1 MCTLRSTETERP
13 KRHSG
18 EQWAENCVTQ
28 LWRSRLE
35 ASICTSVVKVRN
47 MRMAGISQP
56 EFEHKIRGSRTILG
70 KISTFKKWAEVH
82 RKETEKL
89 TSFLQNYQCDWKRMF
104 IDSPNILYSL
114 FKNDTKVFKYLE
126 HKRHKL
132 ELFIT
137 LG

>member
-1 MCTLRSTETERP
+1 
-13 KRHSG
+13 
-18 EQWAENCVTQ
+18 
-28 LWRSRLE
+28 
-35 ASICTSVVKVRN
+35 

-70 KISTFKKWAEVH
+70 KIPTFKKWAEVH

-89 TSFLQNYQCDWKRMF
+89 TSFFQNYQCDWKRMF
-104 IDSPNILYSL
+104 LDSPNILYSL
-114 FKNDTKVFKYLE
+114 SKSDNKVFKYLE
-126 HKRHKL
+126 HKLHKL